1 MGIDVVGGE
10 RLPSLEE
17 RETADETQLHAS
29 GTAARM
35 KSTPDRSPSIEQAL
49 VVLTSGVFKW

>member
-1 MGIDVVGGE
+1 LGIAVVGSE
-10 RLPSLEE
+10 RIASLEK
-17 RETADETQLHAS
+17 RETADETQLPAS

-35 KSTPDRSPSIEQAL
+35 KTTPDRSPSIEQAL